1 MKYIVSVYSGLKEEN
16 SFSPYRLKTAF
27 SLTNLDG
34 ISSKLVQVIEEGGVL
49 SPEEEEEDP
58 TTFFLSILLIDDGKV
73 EPVKHQDL
81 IDVEEYRFLL
91 IQTH

>member
-1 MKYIVSVYSGLKEEN
+1 MKYIVSVYSGVDWEN

-34 ISSKLVQVIEEGGVL
+34 ISSKLEQVIEEGVL

-58 TTFFLSILLIDDGKV
+58 TTFFFSILLIEEGGKV
-73 EPVKHQDL
+73 EPVKHKDF
-81 IDVEEYRFLL
+81 DVEEYRFLA
-91 IQTH
+91 H

>member
-1 MKYIVSVYSGLKEEN
+1 M
-16 SFSPYRLKTAF
+16 
-27 SLTNLDG
+27 
-34 ISSKLVQVIEEGGVL
+34 L

>member
-1 MKYIVSVYSGLKEEN
+1 MKYIVSVYSGVKEEN

-34 ISSKLVQVIEEGGVL
+34 ISSKLEQVIEEGVL

>member
-34 ISSKLVQVIEEGGVL
+34 ISSKLEQVIEEGVL

-58 TTFFLSILLIDDGKV
+58 TTFFFSILLIEEGGKV
-73 EPVKHQDL
+73 EPVKHFDV
-81 IDVEEYRFLL
+81 IDVKEYRFLA
-91 IQTH
+91 H